1 MRRVEMLR
9 VVTVTPRDMAR
20 LVGVLNWWH
29 TAVAGAKLMS
39 RTMQAMSATYT
50 TKEWWDIVTHLT
62 LAVSDELVFWRDK
75 VVRIVA
81 YAMSISVPR
90 FQEMLRM
97 WEHEDETASGQRP
110 QHRLISDGGPR
121 EWGCTLVAWS
131 VNDVAGAPAEG
142 SGTYPTEWVAQG
154 W

>member
-1 MRRVEMLR
+1 MRCVEMLR

-39 RTMQAMSATYT
+39 RAMQAMSATYT

-62 LAVSDELVFWRDK
+62 PAVSDELVFWRDK

-81 YAMSISVPR
+81 
-90 FQEMLRM
+90 
-97 WEHEDETASGQRP
+97 HG
-110 QHRLISDGGPR
+110 
-121 EWGCTLVAWS
+121 
-131 VNDVAGAPAEG
+131 
-142 SGTYPTEWVAQG
+142 
-154 W
+154 